1 MTNSPSSTR
10 ARSQAPHER
19 LRAWTA
25 CHELTFAV
33 YRATM
38 KWRRRDQDPLGE
50 MIREAAMAS
59 GVKIGVGAVAAT
71 PREFRTYLDQSGGAL
86 ARLEA
91 LLEVAR
97 DVDLLPAETYGELEA
112 LRDHAARLTDGL
124 YRAVGK
130 KKLVAQ

>member
-1 MTNSPSSTR
+1 MTNTSSSTR

-19 LRAWTA
+19 LKAWTA

-38 KWRRRDQDPLGE
+38 KWRRRDQDPLGD

-59 GVKIGVGAVAAT
+59 SVRIAVGAVAGS
-71 PREFRTYLDQSGGAL
+71 PREFRACLNQSIGAL
-86 ARLEA
+86 ARLDA

-124 YRAVGK
+124 HRAIGR